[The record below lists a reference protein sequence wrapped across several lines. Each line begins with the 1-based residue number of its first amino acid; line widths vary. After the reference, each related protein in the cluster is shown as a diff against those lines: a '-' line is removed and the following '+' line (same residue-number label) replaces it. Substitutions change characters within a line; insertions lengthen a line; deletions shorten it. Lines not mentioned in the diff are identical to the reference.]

1 MSEEQVAAHTEPPIF
16 VDGIGPPL
24 SQIEQD
30 YREILT
36 EAEAGYVYG
45 AKHKTCAKD
54 VLALIAEVR
63 RLRGS
68 V

>member
-1 MSEEQVAAHTEPPIF
+1 MVSAEHPAAQDRPIF

-24 SQIEQD
+24 DQIEQD
-30 YREILT
+30 YREILA

-45 AKHKTCAKD
+45 VKHATCASD

-63 RLRGS
+63 RLHG
-68 V
+68 